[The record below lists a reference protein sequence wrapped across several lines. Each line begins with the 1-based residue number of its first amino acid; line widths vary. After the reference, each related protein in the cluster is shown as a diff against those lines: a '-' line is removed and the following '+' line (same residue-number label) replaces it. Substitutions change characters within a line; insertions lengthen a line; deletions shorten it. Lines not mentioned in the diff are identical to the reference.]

1 MSIVF
6 IHGDSTLINF
16 AENADNQVTLFKQ
29 GKPIDSSQRLV
40 LGELPAADTDF
51 SVSMMSV
58 NRTATMNGTQTSSCF
73 NHEAKRIGI
82 SFYYCLI
89 FVLALMG
96 NIFIGIIVYRTRS
109 MRKPINF
116 FIVNMAMSDL
126 LFPIVCFPYIVAEI
140 NFSYWLLGGPLG
152 HALCKLHDFLV
163 DVSALV
169 SIQSLVLIA
178 VDRFGAV
185 VFPLHSPLISS
196 KQCRFFILTTWII
209 AVAAYI
215 PKAMAFQL
223 VEYQEGLVCV
233 PKWNDVFVESLSHRN
248 YVFSMLVIFWYV
260 PLVLIAILYMTVVI
274 KLKSQNIPGE
284 GSANGREQQSRRQK
298 NVLKMSIA
306 IVVTFIVCWL
316 PTTIWWFLV
325 LYAPDSTMTASCGFQ
340 YFAAIAFRLAHF
352 NSAINPCISFIFSG
366 NYRQGLKNLS
376 RCCFVCTRANQ
387 VAKY

>member
-1 MSIVF
+1 
-6 IHGDSTLINF
+6 
-16 AENADNQVTLFKQ
+16 
-29 GKPIDSSQRLV
+29 
-40 LGELPAADTDF
+40 
-51 SVSMMSV
+51 
-58 NRTATMNGTQTSSCF
+58 MNGTQTSSCF

-89 FVLALMG
+89 FVVTLIG
-96 NIFIGIIVYRTRS
+96 NIIIGIIVYRTRS

-126 LFPIVCFPYIVAEI
+126 LFPILCFPYIVTEI
-140 NFSYWLLGGPLG
+140 NFGYWFISGPVG
-152 HALCKLHDFLV
+152 QALCKLHEFLA
-163 DVSALV
+163 DVSLFV

-185 VFPLHSPLISS
+185 VFPLRSPLISS

-209 AVAAYI
+209 AVSAYI

-298 NVLKMSIA
+298 NVLEMSIA
-306 IVVTFIVCWL
+306 IVVTFMVCWL
-316 PTTIWWFLV
+316 PGTIRWFLV
-325 LYAPDSTMTASCGFQ
+325 SYQPDSTMTASCGFQ
-340 YFAAIAFRLAHF
+340 YFALFASCLAHF

-376 RCCFVCTRANQ
+376 RCCLVCTRANQ